1 MSRLASLLIVLLA
14 IAVATPVLAE
24 DRLSLNGEMRVR
36 GWHVDVDGEDNTE
49 TWADQ
54 RLRIGGK
61 FSVAE
66 GVSVTFRM
74 DATESNWGV
83 AGQGAGSGRLPNVGT
98 QNPMQWDR
106 AHLDIEKNNLHLRAG
121 QQYVTL
127 GKTAFDAQDNGLM
140 LNVKGQ
146 IPVSVFF
153 MVDNDG
159 GSRADADGYFY
170 GANVAHKTDAY
181 AANVFVGGQKKSS
194 NVGEEVYV
202 LGLNYAQNFDALK
215 LFAEANYFTGDA
227 SETVDAYGLQFF
239 GDVSSAVS
247 ETVTVGGQFF
257 YAMGD
262 DEDAQYIILGNDF
275 GGWDPIQA
283 LGTNLDNEQIT
294 LGRPF
299 NLLGDGAGIM
309 AGRLY
314 GSFKVA
320 SNLTLGASV
329 FYGVN
334 DEEDAADFED
344 ALVLAGGL
352 SYAVMANTKLGLQ
365 LQYWDFAG
373 EGANDDLEAMA
384 GGVGLFV
391 SF

>member
-24 DRLSLNGEMRVR
+24 DRLSLNGQMRVR
-36 GWHVDVDGEDNTE
+36 GWHVDVDGADNTE

-61 FSVAE
+61 LSVAE

-74 DATESNWGV
+74 DATEADWGKHT
-83 AGQGAGSGRLPNVGT
+83 GFGSGRFTSDSNS
-98 QNPMQWDR
+98 MQWDR

-121 QQYVTL
+121 QFYTTL
-127 GKTAFDAQDNGLM
+127 GQTAFDAQDNGLM

-146 IPVSVFF
+146 VPVSLFF

-159 GSRADADGYFY
+159 GSRADSDAYYY
-170 GANVAHKTDAY
+170 GANVGHKTDAY
-181 AANVFVGGQKKSS
+181 AANVFVGGQKDDA
-194 NVGEEVYV
+194 EEVYV
-202 LGLNYAQNFDALK
+202 LGLNYAQTMDALK
-215 LFAEANYFTGDA
+215 LFAEVDYFTGDA
-227 SETVDAYGLQFF
+227 SATMDAYGLQLFV
-239 GDVSSAVS
+239 DVSMAAS
-247 ETVTVGGQFF
+247 ETVTVGGQAF

-262 DEDAQYIILGNDF
+262 EDDVQYQILGNDF
-275 GGWDPIQA
+275 GGWDPTQA
-283 LGTNLDNEQIT
+283 LGTGLDNEKIS

-299 NLLGDGAGIM
+299 ALLGNGAGIM

-314 GSFKVA
+314 GDFMVA
-320 SNLTLGASV
+320 SDLSLGASV

-334 DEEDAADFED
+334 DEDSV
-344 ALVLAGGL
+344 ALYESAMVVAGGV
-352 SYAVMANTKLGLQ
+352 SYAVMANTKLGVQ

-373 EGANDDLEAMA
+373 EGTNDDLEAMA
-384 GGVGLFV
+384 AGMGLFV
-391 SF
+391 NF